1 MPDMPVY
8 MHVNYLENAFDTAS
22 IIARCADAGY
32 DGIELRG
39 EDETGRLPLLEYLQ
53 QTQQECQRRGL
64 GLVYGC
70 GTDAAHPDPAV
81 RRRALD
87 QLQTVIQFASDH
99 GLPLLNVF
107 GSSVKDPSR
116 PASEYDA
123 HGSACATPAQWQTTA
138 DHFRAA
144 AEIAARKHVTLC
156 LEVHHTYLHDL
167 GSSTARLL
175 DLISS
180 PHVQANFDYGNI
192 YIQRRQK
199 GIAAELAALAG
210 RVGYVHLKNAC
221 SLRQRFDLN
230 VFLATP
236 LRDGDIN
243 HVVLLRALR
252 ASGYRGV
259 LTLENIMSGDKRMR
273 VREDLAYL
281 KDVLAETAAG

>member
-1 MPDMPVY
+1 MNDMPIY
-8 MHVNYLENAFDTAS
+8 MHVNYLENAFETAK

-39 EDETGRLPLLEYLQ
+39 EDESGRLPLLEYLR

-81 RRRALD
+81 RRRSLE
-87 QLQTVIQFASDH
+87 QLQTIIQFASDH

-107 GSSVKDPSR
+107 GSSVKDSAR
-116 PASEYDA
+116 PASEFDA

-144 AEIAARKHVTLC
+144 ADFASSRRVKLC

-167 GSSTARLL
+167 GASTARLL
-175 DLISS
+175 DLIDS

-199 GIAAELAALAG
+199 GIAAELAALGG

-221 SLRQRFDLN
+221 SLRSRFDLN
-230 VFLATP
+230 VFLAAP
-236 LRDGDIN
+236 LKAGDIN
-243 HVVLLRALR
+243 HVVLLRELR
-252 ASGYRGV
+252 ATGYRGV
-259 LTLENIMSGDKRMR
+259 LTLENIMSGDKRAWM
-273 VREDLAYL
+273 REDLAYL
-281 KDVLAETAAG
+281 KDVLAETSIA